1 MAVKND
7 NKRLQM
13 TTPYTIVFNGIE
25 MAQKKD
31 GTVEIFCDRPSTV
44 CIADLIEQLNNL
56 TSSTQIEEASGTAYY
71 SLQSLPCLPEG
82 SGHTFG
88 LGEDLYLPRGI

>member
-1 MAVKND
+1 
-7 NKRLQM
+7 M
-13 TTPYTIVFNGIE
+13 TTPNYTIVFNGIE

-56 TSSTQIEEASGTAYY
+56 TSSTENEEASETAYY
-71 SLQSLPCLPEG
+71 SLQSLPCQHEG
-82 SGHTFG
+82 SGHKLE
-88 LGEDLYLPRGI
+88 LGEDQYLQRGI

>member
-1 MAVKND
+1 
-7 NKRLQM
+7 M
-13 TTPYTIVFNGIE
+13 TTPNYTIVFNGIE

-56 TSSTQIEEASGTAYY
+56 TASTQSEEASGTAYY
-71 SLQSLPCLPEG
+71 SLQSLPCQPEG
-82 SGHTFG
+82 SSHTLE
-88 LGEDLYLPRGI
+88 LGVDQYLQRGI

>member
-1 MAVKND
+1 
-7 NKRLQM
+7 M
-13 TTPYTIVFNGIE
+13 TTPNYTIVFNGIE

-31 GTVEIFCDRPSTV
+31 CTVEIFCDRPSTV

-56 TSSTQIEEASGTAYY
+56 TSSTQSEEASGTAYY

-82 SGHTFG
+82 SSHTFG

>member
-1 MAVKND
+1 
-7 NKRLQM
+7 M
-13 TTPYTIVFNGIE
+13 TTPNYTIVFNGIE

-56 TSSTQIEEASGTAYY
+56 TSSTQNEEASGTAYY

-82 SGHTFG
+82 SSHTFG

>member
-1 MAVKND
+1 
-7 NKRLQM
+7 M
-13 TTPYTIVFNGIE
+13 TTPNYTTVFNGIE

-56 TSSTQIEEASGTAYY
+56 TSSTENEEASGTAYY
-71 SLQSLPCLPEG
+71 SLQSLPCQHEG
-82 SGHTFG
+82 SGHKLE
-88 LGEDLYLPRGI
+88 LGEDQYLQRGI